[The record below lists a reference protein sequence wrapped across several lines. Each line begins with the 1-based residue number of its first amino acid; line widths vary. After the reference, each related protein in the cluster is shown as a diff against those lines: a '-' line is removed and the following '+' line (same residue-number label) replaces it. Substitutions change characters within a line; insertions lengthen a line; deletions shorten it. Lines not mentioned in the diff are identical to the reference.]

1 MSDLVCKLCGSEIE
15 SVKDAWRESAGWV
28 SPHGAK
34 AMTGAHQTGA
44 LAHAECVTS
53 IRAGVNVAQ
62 ESLV

>member
-1 MSDLVCKLCGSEIE
+1 MSDLVCKLCGQPIS
-15 SVKDAWRESAGWV
+15 SLRSAWRESAGWV

-44 LAHAECVTS
+44 LAHAECVAS
-53 IRAGVNVAQ
+53 IRAGVSVAQ